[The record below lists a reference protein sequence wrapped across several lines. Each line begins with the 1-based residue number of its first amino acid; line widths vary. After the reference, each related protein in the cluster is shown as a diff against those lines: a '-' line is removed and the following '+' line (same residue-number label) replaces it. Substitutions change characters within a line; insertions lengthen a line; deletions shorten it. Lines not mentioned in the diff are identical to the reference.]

1 MCISAF
7 LFPCQNPRET
17 RSRSRIFLFSL
28 VIYVCWLLVCTG
40 PPCQTENDTDLKFG
54 THAPIDLTEKQV
66 FVEKMTPEA
75 ASLEK
80 LPCHVDFPHISLIAL
95 SVYELCLRKKPDK
108 SISSLI
114 FPMFSIS

>member
-1 MCISAF
+1 MYMYKIIFFFFSKSTWGKQPVEDIPNFTCI
-7 LFPCQNPRET
+7 CG
-17 RSRSRIFLFSL
+17 
-28 VIYVCWLLVCTG
+28 YVFICVT
-40 PPCQTENDTDLKFG
+40 PPGHTENDTDLKFG

-95 SVYELCLRKKPDK
+95 S
-108 SISSLI
+108 S
-114 FPMFSIS
+114 FFSTH